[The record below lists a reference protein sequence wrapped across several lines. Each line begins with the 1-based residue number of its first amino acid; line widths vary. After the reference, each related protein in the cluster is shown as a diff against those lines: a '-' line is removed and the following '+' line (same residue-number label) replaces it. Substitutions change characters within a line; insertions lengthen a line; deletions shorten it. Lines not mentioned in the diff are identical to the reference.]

1 MSMRSQISADWV
13 DFVTFNVSLCGLL
26 SQFNHALP
34 HTLNLFATFSELNN
48 DIYCLLA
55 AVDEAGGVIK
65 TCSCS
70 GTPEFQPGPSL
81 KAATAAIVTVIP
93 TVVPAVR
100 ISVASQE
107 HIRTGDYSSHPFL
120 CASSWQV
127 YSGEKHGLKY
137 NST

>member
-1 MSMRSQISADWV
+1 MAL
-13 DFVTFNVSLCGLL
+13 TAL
-26 SQFNHALP
+26 S

-55 AVDEAGGVIK
+55 AGVIR

-70 GTPEFQPGPSL
+70 GTPEFQPGHSL

-120 CASSWQV
+120 CASSW
-127 YSGEKHGLKY
+127 
-137 NST
+137 